1 VNFWGIINL
10 KLLLDVL
17 FAIGFG
23 LLLFSRVKE
32 QRTLWL
38 LRGYLFLVST
48 AWFIQ
53 RYADLPL
60 TSKLIDAVVLACSLS
75 LAILWQGEL
84 RRLMEL
90 LGTGRLAVLL
100 GNPPKEFRATSTTI
114 TQLVDTA
121 GKLSQNRRGAL
132 IVVDLGSDLRPEDF
146 LYSGTNIEAQLSTDL
161 LINLFATDTP
171 LHDGAVLVKGNKII
185 SAGVI
190 LPLSRQGISRYGT
203 RHLAALG
210 ITERF
215 DRCICIVVSE
225 ETGTL
230 SLANQGKLERP
241 ITSSRLQELLVN
253 LIGNQNS
260 IGTNKSSLAI
270 KKLVKE
276 VFQKVGIEE
285 SRLDSFPHQFS
296 GGMRQRVSIAMALA
310 LKPKLLIAD
319 EPTTSLDTI
328 TSFEI
333 MQEIIHLCNEF
344 DTTLILISHDINLA
358 AKWCK
363 KVAII
368 EKGSIVEKGNVSDLS
383 CKTAVHHRKVANHY

>member
-1 VNFWGIINL
+1 MNFWGLINL
-10 KLLLDVL
+10 KLLLDIL
-17 FAIGFG
+17 FAVGFG

-121 GKLSQNRRGAL
+121 GRLSQNRRGAL

-260 IGTNKSSLAI
+260 MGTI
-270 KKLVKE
+270 KP
-276 VFQKVGIEE
+276 
-285 SRLDSFPHQFS
+285 SPS
-296 GGMRQRVSIAMALA
+296 
-310 LKPKLLIAD
+310 
-319 EPTTSLDTI
+319 TTSLSQKQNPSDNI
-328 TSFEI
+328 TNDVKEK
-333 MQEIIHLCNEF
+333 EF
-344 DTTLILISHDINLA
+344 NKSENFSNIKD
-358 AKWCK
+358 
-363 KVAII
+363 
-368 EKGSIVEKGNVSDLS
+368 
-383 CKTAVHHRKVANHY
+383 

>member
-1 VNFWGIINL
+1 MNFWGFLNL

-23 LLLFSRVKE
+23 ILLFSRVKE

-38 LRGYLFLVST
+38 LRGYLFLVSL
-48 AWFIQ
+48 AWFVQ
-53 RYADLPL
+53 RFASLPL
-60 TSKLIDAVVLACSLS
+60 TSKLIDALVLACSLS

-90 LGTGRLAVLL
+90 LGTGRLTVLL
-100 GNPPKEFRATSTTI
+100 GNPPKEFRANSNAVN
-114 TQLVDTA
+114 QLVEAA

-132 IVVDLGSDLRPEDF
+132 MVVDLGSDLRPEDF
-146 LYSGTNIEAQLSTDL
+146 LYSGINIDAQLSTDL

-171 LHDGAVLVKGNKII
+171 LHDGAILVKGNKII

-241 ITSSRLQELLVN
+241 ITSSRLQELLN
-253 LIGNQNS
+253 DFIGSSNIQTIS
-260 IGTNKSSLAI
+260 KSSTNRNVSVA
-270 KKLVKE
+270 KKSTTDIIPN
-276 VFQKVGIEE
+276 VGIEK
-285 SRLDSFPHQFS
+285 
-296 GGMRQRVSIAMALA
+296 SI
-310 LKPKLLIAD
+310 KNPD
-319 EPTTSLDTI
+319 
-328 TSFEI
+328 
-333 MQEIIHLCNEF
+333 
-344 DTTLILISHDINLA
+344 
-358 AKWCK
+358 
-363 KVAII
+363 
-368 EKGSIVEKGNVSDLS
+368 
-383 CKTAVHHRKVANHY
+383 

>member
-1 VNFWGIINL
+1 MNFWGFINL
-10 KLLLDVL
+10 KFLLDVL
-17 FAIGFG
+17 FALGFG

-38 LRGYLFLVST
+38 LRGYLFLVSFS
-48 AWFIQ
+48 WFIQ
-53 RYADLPL
+53 RYAYLPL

-100 GNPPKEFRATSTTI
+100 GNQPKEFRATSTTVN
-114 TQLVDTA
+114 QLVDAA
-121 GKLSQNRRGAL
+121 GKLSQSRKGAL

-146 LYSGTNIEAQLSTDL
+146 LYSGINIEAQLSTDL

-225 ETGTL
+225 ETGTI

-241 ITSSRLQELLVN
+241 ITSSRLQELLIKLV
-253 LIGNQNS
+253 GNQNPLGATKS
-260 IGTNKSSLAI
+260 SSNKTNSSQNINTNDNITIENKST
-270 KKLVKE
+270 KP
-276 VFQKVGIEE
+276 E
-285 SRLDSFPHQFS
+285 SKNTLLD
-296 GGMRQRVSIAMALA
+296 
-310 LKPKLLIAD
+310 
-319 EPTTSLDTI
+319 
-328 TSFEI
+328 
-333 MQEIIHLCNEF
+333 
-344 DTTLILISHDINLA
+344 
-358 AKWCK
+358 
-363 KVAII
+363 
-368 EKGSIVEKGNVSDLS
+368 
-383 CKTAVHHRKVANHY
+383 

>member
-1 VNFWGIINL
+1 MNFWGFINL
-10 KLLLDVL
+10 KFLLDVL

-38 LRGYLFLVST
+38 LRGYLLLVSS

-53 RYADLPL
+53 RYAYLPL

-90 LGTGRLAVLL
+90 LGTGRLTVLL
-100 GNPPKEFRATSTTI
+100 GNPQKEFRATSTTI

-146 LYSGTNIEAQLSTDL
+146 LYSGTRIEAQLSTDL

-260 IGTNKSSLAI
+260 IGTSKSTSNK
-270 KKLVKE
+270 
-276 VFQKVGIEE
+276 
-285 SRLDSFPHQFS
+285 
-296 GGMRQRVSIAMALA
+296 
-310 LKPKLLIAD
+310 
-319 EPTTSLDTI
+319 TSLSQKKNSNDNLI
-328 TSFEI
+328 T
-333 MQEIIHLCNEF
+333 
-344 DTTLILISHDINLA
+344 DIN
-358 AKWCK
+358 
-363 KVAII
+363 
-368 EKGSIVEKGNVSDLS
+368 EKESNKQESVINIKD
-383 CKTAVHHRKVANHY
+383 

>member
-1 VNFWGIINL
+1 MNFWGIINL

-17 FAIGFG
+17 FAVGFG

-53 RYADLPL
+53 RYAFLPL

-100 GNPPKEFRATSTTI
+100 GNPPREFRATSTTI

-171 LHDGAVLVKGNKII
+171 LHDGAVKGNKII

-225 ETGTL
+225 ETGTI

-241 ITSSRLQELLVN
+241 ITSSRLQELLIN

-260 IGTNKSSLAI
+260 LGAPKSALNK
-270 KKLVKE
+270 
-276 VFQKVGIEE
+276 
-285 SRLDSFPHQFS
+285 
-296 GGMRQRVSIAMALA
+296 
-310 LKPKLLIAD
+310 
-319 EPTTSLDTI
+319 
-328 TSFEI
+328 
-333 MQEIIHLCNEF
+333 
-344 DTTLILISHDINLA
+344 TTLSQNISQSDNITNRNNG
-358 AKWCK
+358 
-363 KVAII
+363 
-368 EKGSIVEKGNVSDLS
+368 KGSDKSESFSNIKD
-383 CKTAVHHRKVANHY
+383 

>member
-1 VNFWGIINL
+1 MNFWGFINL
-10 KLLLDVL
+10 KLLLDIL
-17 FAIGFG
+17 FAVGFG

-38 LRGYLFLVST
+38 LRGYLFLVSS

-53 RYADLPL
+53 RYAYLPL

-114 TQLVDTA
+114 SQLVDTA
-121 GKLSQNRRGAL
+121 GRLSQNRRGAL

-260 IGTNKSSLAI
+260 IGTNKSSSTKTALS
-270 KKLVKE
+270 
-276 VFQKVGIEE
+276 QK
-285 SRLDSFPHQFS
+285 
-296 GGMRQRVSIAMALA
+296 
-310 LKPKLLIAD
+310 
-319 EPTTSLDTI
+319 TNTSDRI
-328 TSFEI
+328 V
-333 MQEIIHLCNEF
+333 N
-344 DTTLILISHDINLA
+344 DING
-358 AKWCK
+358 KESNK
-363 KVAII
+363 I
-368 EKGSIVEKGNVSDLS
+368 ERFTNIKD
-383 CKTAVHHRKVANHY
+383 

>member
-1 VNFWGIINL
+1 MISWGFINL

-17 FAIGFG
+17 FAAGFG

-38 LRGYLFLVST
+38 LRGYIFLVSL

-53 RYADLPL
+53 RYANLPL
-60 TSKLIDAVVLACSLS
+60 TTKLIDAVVLACSLS

-90 LGTGRLAVLL
+90 LGTGRLTVIL
-100 GNPPKEFRATSTTI
+100 GNQPKEFRANSNTI
-114 TQLVDTA
+114 NQLVDAA

-132 IVVDLGSDLRPEDF
+132 IVIDLGSDLRPEDF
-146 LYSGTNIEAQLSTDL
+146 LYAGINIEAQLSTDL

-230 SLANQGKLERP
+230 SLSNQGKLERP
-241 ITSSRLQELLVN
+241 ITSSRLQELLSE
-253 LIGNQNS
+253 LIGGSNTQSISKPSKNRNVSSSNQ
-260 IGTNKSSLAI
+260 T
-270 KKLVKE
+270 
-276 VFQKVGIEE
+276 
-285 SRLDSFPHQFS
+285 
-296 GGMRQRVSIAMALA
+296 
-310 LKPKLLIAD
+310 KP
-319 EPTTSLDTI
+319 DTI
-328 TSFEI
+328 S
-333 MQEIIHLCNEF
+333 N
-344 DTTLILISHDINLA
+344 INIDQNTKEL
-358 AKWCK
+358 
-363 KVAII
+363 
-368 EKGSIVEKGNVSDLS
+368 D
-383 CKTAVHHRKVANHY
+383 

>member
-1 VNFWGIINL
+1 MNFWGFINL
-10 KLLLDVL
+10 KFLLDVL
-17 FAIGFG
+17 FASGFG

-38 LRGYLFLVST
+38 LRGYLFLVSF

-53 RYADLPL
+53 RYAYLPL
-60 TSKLIDAVVLACSLS
+60 TSKLIDALVLACSLS

-90 LGTGRLAVLL
+90 LGTGRLTVLL
-100 GNPPKEFRATSTTI
+100 GNPPKEFRATTT
-114 TQLVDTA
+114 TVNQLVDAA
-121 GKLSQNRRGAL
+121 GKLSQNRKGAL

-146 LYSGTNIEAQLSTDL
+146 LYSGINIQAQLSTDL

-203 RHLAALG
+203 RHLAAMG

-241 ITSSRLQELLVN
+241 ITSSRLQELLIKLV
-253 LIGNQNS
+253 GNQNS
-260 IGTNKSSLAI
+260 LNNPKSSSNKSTLSQNI
-270 KKLVKE
+270 N
-276 VFQKVGIEE
+276 
-285 SRLDSFPHQFS
+285 
-296 GGMRQRVSIAMALA
+296 
-310 LKPKLLIAD
+310 
-319 EPTTSLDTI
+319 TNDTI
-328 TSFEI
+328 TIE
-333 MQEIIHLCNEF
+333 N
-344 DTTLILISHDINLA
+344 DIN
-358 AKWCK
+358 KQ
-363 KVAII
+363 
-368 EKGSIVEKGNVSDLS
+368 D
-383 CKTAVHHRKVANHY
+383 

>member
-1 VNFWGIINL
+1 MISWGFINL

-17 FAIGFG
+17 FAAGFG

-38 LRGYLFLVST
+38 LRGYIFLVSL

-53 RYADLPL
+53 RYANLPL
-60 TSKLIDAVVLACSLS
+60 TTKLIDAVVLACSLS

-90 LGTGRLAVLL
+90 LGTGRLTVIL
-100 GNPPKEFRATSTTI
+100 GNQPKEFRGNSNTVN
-114 TQLVDTA
+114 QLVDAA
-121 GKLSQNRRGAL
+121 GKLSQNKRGAL

-146 LYSGTNIEAQLSTDL
+146 LYAGINIEAQLSTDL

-215 DRCICIVVSE
+215 DRSICVVVSE
-225 ETGTL
+225 ETGTI
-230 SLANQGKLERP
+230 SLASQGKLERP
-241 ITSSRLQELLVN
+241 ITSSRLQELLSE
-253 LIGNQNS
+253 LIGSSNIQS
-260 IGTNKSSLAI
+260 ISKSSKNRNVSSPNKS
-270 KKLVKE
+270 
-276 VFQKVGIEE
+276 
-285 SRLDSFPHQFS
+285 
-296 GGMRQRVSIAMALA
+296 
-310 LKPKLLIAD
+310 KPDII
-319 EPTTSLDTI
+319 SNITI
-328 TSFEI
+328 D
-333 MQEIIHLCNEF
+333 QNA
-344 DTTLILISHDINLA
+344 N
-358 AKWCK
+358 K
-363 KVAII
+363 
-368 EKGSIVEKGNVSDLS
+368 SD
-383 CKTAVHHRKVANHY
+383 